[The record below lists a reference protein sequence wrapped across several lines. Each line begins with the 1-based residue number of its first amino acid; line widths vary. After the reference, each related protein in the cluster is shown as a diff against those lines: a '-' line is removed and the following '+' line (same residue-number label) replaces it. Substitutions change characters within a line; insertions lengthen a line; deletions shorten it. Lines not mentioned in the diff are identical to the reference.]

1 MKRRN
6 MLYGGAAAVAGLT
19 GAGAA
24 WRHAGLA
31 DDAAAAE
38 SFWHLDIETP
48 DGLAVP
54 MSRFRGQKL
63 LVNFWATWCPP
74 CIEELPFLDN
84 FYQKNKAD
92 NWQVVGLAVDQSS
105 AVRAWLKARPLSF
118 PVGMAGLG
126 GARLSQTMGNA
137 AGSLPFSVV
146 FGSAGGILQRKVGK
160 VSVQELSAWAQLK

>member
-19 GAGAA
+19 GVSAA
-24 WRHAGLA
+24 WWRAGLA
-31 DDAAAAE
+31 DDTAAAE

-48 DGLAVP
+48 DGLTLQ

-92 NWQVVGLAVDQSS
+92 NWQVLGLAVDQSS
-105 AVRAWLKARPLSF
+105 AVRTWLKARPLSF

-126 GARLSQTMGNA
+126 GARLSQTMGNT

-146 FGSAGGILQRKVGK
+146 FDSAGGILQRKVGK